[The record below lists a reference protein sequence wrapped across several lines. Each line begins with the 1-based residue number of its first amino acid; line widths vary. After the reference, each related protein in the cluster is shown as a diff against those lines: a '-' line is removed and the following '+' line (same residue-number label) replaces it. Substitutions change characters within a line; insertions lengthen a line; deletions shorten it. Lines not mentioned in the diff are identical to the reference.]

1 MSSTIKMNKSKSNT
15 KVAKGV
21 GKNTAMLGIQNGTET
36 STEKNSNGHNT
47 KRIDKILSN
56 SEDSQE
62 LNKLQSK
69 TIELNEKLEKLNSDI
84 ELEKNLLIEE
94 TNQLNIDI
102 IEKGLEIKDLAS
114 ENNDLMSQLKGIKSN
129 LDDKMKIGEIFLK
142 KMEDIKKEEKKLKKN
157 IEVKE
162 KQIELASKSQNIV
175 ARDYN
180 RIKKLAENNEEEKES
195 ILALELDN
203 LEKYKIELE
212 KENRNLRKII
222 KEHKSCNKQIAR
234 LTNKLNVVTNSYQFE
249 QKKANMIET
258 NKLNLE
264 EKKEQ
269 IKEKIKKEKEDRYNS
284 NRSLSYCDDVR
295 RKVLEVMKQKKSENY
310 LVSTRANTYINDICN
325 NLSIQQQQKSGK
337 IKNSNNYDYNSKQKN
352 LFTEGEQMQLI
363 SIIPPSILNEFKE
376 RFDSLENERYEL
388 FDKMKKN
395 HNIQENKINSVK
407 IKLNYTELHK
417 KEQKILQTDL
427 NSHLTK
433 KIQDINK
440 IKREINKIARE
451 YNSWNKMLKVKN
463 NENTKLNKYIRNLK
477 NKNREEEEGNNEEI
491 QVSSKQRRIDLEK
504 QNNINIEYDM

>member
-1 MSSTIKMNKSKSNT
+1 LT
-15 KVAKGV
+15 
-21 GKNTAMLGIQNGTET
+21 
-36 STEKNSNGHNT
+36 
-47 KRIDKILSN
+47 
-56 SEDSQE
+56 
-62 LNKLQSK
+62 
-69 TIELNEKLEKLNSDI
+69 
-84 ELEKNLLIEE
+84 
-94 TNQLNIDI
+94 
-102 IEKGLEIKDLAS
+102 
-114 ENNDLMSQLKGIKSN
+114 
-129 LDDKMKIGEIFLK
+129 
-142 KMEDIKKEEKKLKKN
+142 
-157 IEVKE
+157 
-162 KQIELASKSQNIV
+162 
-175 ARDYN
+175 
-180 RIKKLAENNEEEKES
+180 
-195 ILALELDN
+195 LELDN

-325 NLSIQQQQKSGK
+325 NLNIQQQQKSGK

-352 LFTEGEQMQLI
+352 LFTEGEQIQLI

-388 FDKMKKN
+388 FDKMKNN

-407 IKLNYTELHK
+407 IKLNYTELQR

-451 YNSWNKMLKVKN
+451 YNSWNKILKVKN

-477 NKNREEEEGNNEEI
+477 NKNREEEEEGNNEEI
-491 QVSSKQRRIDLEK
+491 QGSAKQRRIDLEK